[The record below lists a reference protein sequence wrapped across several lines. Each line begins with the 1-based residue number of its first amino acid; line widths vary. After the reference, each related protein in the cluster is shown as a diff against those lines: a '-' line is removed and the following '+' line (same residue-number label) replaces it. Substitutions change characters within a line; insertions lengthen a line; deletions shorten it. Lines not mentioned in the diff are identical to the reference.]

1 MTLKVAYDLDP
12 YQGLDEYQQKFI
24 KGVQMNLWTE
34 YVSTF
39 DHAQYMILP
48 RIAALS
54 ETGWSYGNKNYTDFS
69 RRMHILR
76 KLYDH
81 KGFVYAPYFFNGI
94 E

>member
-1 MTLKVAYDLDP
+1 MAYDLDP
-12 YQGLDEYQQKFI
+12 YKGLNECQQSFI

-39 DHAQYMILP
+39 EHAQHMLLP

-54 ETGWSYGNKNYTDFS
+54 EVGWSYSNKNYEDFT

-76 KLYDH
+76 KLYD
-81 KGFVYAPYFFNGI
+81 KKSFIYAPYFFNGV